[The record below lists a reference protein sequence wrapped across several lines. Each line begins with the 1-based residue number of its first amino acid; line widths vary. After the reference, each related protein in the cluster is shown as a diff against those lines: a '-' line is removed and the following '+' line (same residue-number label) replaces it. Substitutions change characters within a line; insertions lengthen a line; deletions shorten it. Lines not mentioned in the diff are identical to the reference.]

1 MTENQDSNIF
11 EEINKKYFTELEH
24 TVPHIQQTLF
34 DLQNE
39 CYKSWRHAVD
49 SNTSL
54 YTEFLS
60 SSGYKFPKAAKDI
73 LNTLGEETTK
83 YRTVCNKLVISNI
96 EYVKNTA
103 KTWNDNADAFVEL
116 NRKIMH
122 YWLSTFS
129 PNRI

>member
-60 SSGYKFPKAAKDI
+60 SSGYKFPKAAKDL

-96 EYVKNTA
+96 EYVKNTT

-129 PNRI
+129 PNRS

>member
-1 MTENQDSNIF
+1 M
-11 EEINKKYFTELEH
+11 
-24 TVPHIQQTLF
+24 
-34 DLQNE
+34 
-39 CYKSWRHAVD
+39 
-49 SNTSL
+49 
-54 YTEFLS
+54 
-60 SSGYKFPKAAKDI
+60 
-73 LNTLGEETTK
+73 GEETTK

-129 PNRI
+129 PNRS

>member
-129 PNRI
+129 PNRS

>member
-1 MTENQDSNIF
+1 MSKNQDSNIF

-73 LNTLGEETTK
+73 LNTMGEETTK

-129 PNRI
+129 PNRS